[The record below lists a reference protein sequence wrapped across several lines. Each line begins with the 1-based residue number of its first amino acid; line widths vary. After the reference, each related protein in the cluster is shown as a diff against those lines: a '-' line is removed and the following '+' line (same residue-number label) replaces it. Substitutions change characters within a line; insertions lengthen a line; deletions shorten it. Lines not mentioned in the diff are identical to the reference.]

1 MQYISCS
8 YIQLLIIKWMQVQKC
23 SVHFD
28 RYPLWDLCSLSL
40 SLFIFSFTLFYH
52 KRCQMVG
59 DGESVWGVT
68 THRDKC
74 LSNALSLFS
83 LSFHSNSQTTGA
95 LRSVLWLLL
104 CSYIKNVFFWYLFVC
119 YVVYA
124 WCILLSVVGPLWI
137 HTKFYTPYI
146 PKINKE
152 MQKIM
157 VDSVLGSGLSSG
169 DIIVAK
175 SETNLTKNNPLVAR
189 MDILKCWKWW

>member
-8 YIQLLIIKWMQVQKC
+8 YIQLLIIKSELKWMQVQKC

-28 RYPLWDLCSLSL
+28 RYPLWGLCSLSL

-104 CSYIKNVFFWYLFVC
+104 CSYIKNVFFWYLFVLLC
-119 YVVYA
+119 CIYMVYIDV
-124 WCILLSVVGPLWI
+124 CCRPTLNPHQVL
-137 HTKFYTPYI
+137 YTLHPQNQERNGKNYGGFCSGFWAEQRGH
-146 PKINKE
+146 NCC
-152 MQKIM
+152 QKW
-157 VDSVLGSGLSSG
+157 DKSYQKQPFGGSHGH
-169 DIIVAK
+169 
-175 SETNLTKNNPLVAR
+175 P
-189 MDILKCWKWW
+189 